1 MNWVVWLCLCILKV
15 SIKAYSLSHLVCV
28 LKEAS
33 FMWSKN
39 RFVQVTD
46 SDLILLLAIK
56 WFISLILL
64 ISGAERMQMRRCRC
78 LQKSCL
84 VCMEHLSLCQNS
96 PRSPFHRAQQKWP
109 AHRALSEEIAETNTS
124 YYTPPLEIYICLI
137 LKVSEFGPL
146 LLSIFQRKSDS
157 QQALR
162 QEPLSTCFLTHI
174 SLGLFHN
181 LLRVPVCHL

>member
-1 MNWVVWLCLCILKV
+1 MV
-15 SIKAYSLSHLVCV
+15 AFY
-28 LKEAS
+28 
-33 FMWSKN
+33 KN
-39 RFVQVTD
+39 D
-46 SDLILLLAIK
+46 
-56 WFISLILL
+56 FISLILL

-78 LQKSCL
+78 LQKTCL
-84 VCMEHLSLCQNS
+84 VCMEHLSFCQNS
-96 PRSPFHRAQQKWP
+96 PRAPFTE
-109 AHRALSEEIAETNTS
+109 LSRNDQHTEHQAKKLLKQNTS

-162 QEPLSTCFLTHI
+162 QEPLSTCLLTHI

-181 LLRVPVCHL
+181 PCVSLFVICK